1 MCCHHE
7 GFHADQKSY
16 IQWDRTGGILAEQ
29 WHLLWTNLY
38 NTIIHVKAT
47 SSNCS
52 STSQKTGVLK

>member
-1 MCCHHE
+1 MKAFMLTKNHTFN
-7 GFHADQKSY
+7 G
-16 IQWDRTGGILAEQ
+16 TGGIWAEQ